1 MHTSVGD
8 IHRYLSADEPFGSS
22 HQVPANPAPSWP
34 KGGVRDEGQGWWPG
48 KNLPLA
54 TRVVKL
60 AQHLGNVSTLLL
72 VLSEHPLKDGAC
84 TLSLGRLAIP
94 YPGYKHHYYAQGHH
108 QSAHTYRHCSV
119 RLFISRE
126 TKGVSVKI
134 KVQGEAVAL
143 CSGWV
148 SEACDKRD
156 SLPPWPHHSLFL
168 AVREGNTEEQ
178 RREDCWAINRFYS

>member
-48 KNLPLA
+48 KNLPLPI
-54 TRVVKL
+54 RVVKL

-119 RLFISRE
+119 RLFYFQGN
-126 TKGVSVKI
+126 KGCLCENQGTGWGCGFVLWLSKRSLWQEGQSAPLAPSQSVPCCER
-134 KVQGEAVAL
+134 GEHRGA
-143 CSGWV
+143 
-148 SEACDKRD
+148 E
-156 SLPPWPHHSLFL
+156 
-168 AVREGNTEEQ
+168 EGGLLG
-178 RREDCWAINRFYS
+178 Y